1 MDPRGKAAL
10 SPPGGGDVVMV
21 GTIKRADKEHG
32 AVVVLVVDRWAA

>member
-32 AVVVLVVDRWAA
+32 VAVLVVDRWAA